1 MKELPQAA
9 AMIGSGKETG
19 DGASVRSFDVEI
31 ACSWFDPHPMTSP
44 ESRTRTPWCW
54 PTLSDTIRV
63 PSRSVGK
70 GISLGLVVRAIRP
83 APALPAE

>member
-9 AMIGSGKETG
+9 EMMGSGKETG

-44 ESRTRTPWCW
+44 ESRTRTPWC
-54 PTLSDTIRV
+54 
-63 PSRSVGK
+63 
-70 GISLGLVVRAIRP
+70 
-83 APALPAE
+83 